1 MKKVELLSPAGD
13 FSSLKQAIHNGADAI
28 YLGGKNFGA
37 RAFANNFSN
46 EELEYAIKY
55 AHLYDVKIYV
65 TVNTLIYEEETN
77 DFFKYI
83 DFLVSIKVDALI
95 MQDLGMIKTVKEMY
109 PDITIHA
116 STQFHNY
123 NNDTLEVLKDLG
135 VKRVVLARELSIDE
149 INNMSC
155 NIEKEVFIH
164 GALCVSYSGECL
176 FSSLVANRSGNR
188 GECAGSCRLPYDLMK
203 DDEILKLKDKY
214 LLSTRELN
222 TTLNI
227 KELLDSNIT
236 SLKIEG
242 RMKTPAYVGFV
253 TKTYRH
259 LIDNYYNNLNCVISK
274 EDTIKLTKLY
284 NREFTNGYLFNTKE
298 LMNIN
303 TPNHLGIKLGEVLDI
318 NSKYIKI
325 KLIDELH
332 QGDGIRFFNTDIGM
346 ITNFIY
352 NEKELLINH
361 AKSGDIILLDNKDNL
376 NIKTTVLKTYDI
388 LLNKELENYELK
400 KINIDIIVKAHLNQE
415 LYISFSDNTNTVS
428 ELGSIIKPSLTSPIT
443 KDSITKQ
450 LSKLNSTLFMVNN
463 ISIQMDEN
471 IFISVKEL
479 NNIRRLLVSKL
490 ISLREN
496 KGIVLVKKDINN
508 KQIITNPQLELSVL
522 VKNKEQ
528 LEACLNK
535 VDNIYITNYPLYLE
549 YKNKY
554 KNIYYKIKRLN
565 NEEFSFN
572 NDKLLISDISGVK
585 YNKDNYL
592 VSDYYL
598 NITNSYSLQTLYEM
612 SVNKVTLSVELS
624 NISLNNLIKEYVN
637 RYKNLPS
644 VEIII
649 YGRLELMLMKYCP
662 LNLILNKENS
672 CHVCKGPHKYYLVDK
687 LLKKY
692 PIVND
697 NCITHIFNYR
707 NIDKFDSLL
716 YYKKIGI
723 NSFRIELFDEDEKE
737 VKELIDRF
745 KNILFKF

>member
-95 MQDLGMIKTVKEMY
+95 TQDLGMIKTVKEMY

-352 NEKELLINH
+352 
-361 AKSGDIILLDNKDNL
+361 
-376 NIKTTVLKTYDI
+376 
-388 LLNKELENYELK
+388 
-400 KINIDIIVKAHLNQE
+400 
-415 LYISFSDNTNTVS
+415 
-428 ELGSIIKPSLTSPIT
+428 
-443 KDSITKQ
+443 
-450 LSKLNSTLFMVNN
+450 
-463 ISIQMDEN
+463 
-471 IFISVKEL
+471 
-479 NNIRRLLVSKL
+479 
-490 ISLREN
+490 
-496 KGIVLVKKDINN
+496 
-508 KQIITNPQLELSVL
+508 
-522 VKNKEQ
+522 
-528 LEACLNK
+528 
-535 VDNIYITNYPLYLE
+535 
-549 YKNKY
+549 
-554 KNIYYKIKRLN
+554 
-565 NEEFSFN
+565 
-572 NDKLLISDISGVK
+572 
-585 YNKDNYL
+585 
-592 VSDYYL
+592 
-598 NITNSYSLQTLYEM
+598 
-612 SVNKVTLSVELS
+612 
-624 NISLNNLIKEYVN
+624 
-637 RYKNLPS
+637 
-644 VEIII
+644 
-649 YGRLELMLMKYCP
+649 
-662 LNLILNKENS
+662 
-672 CHVCKGPHKYYLVDK
+672 
-687 LLKKY
+687 
-692 PIVND
+692 
-697 NCITHIFNYR
+697 
-707 NIDKFDSLL
+707 
-716 YYKKIGI
+716 
-723 NSFRIELFDEDEKE
+723 
-737 VKELIDRF
+737 
-745 KNILFKF
+745 